1 MKARPPEFL
10 HSISLRKLRKDLQDV
25 CQEAIR
31 LSRTKGP
38 NEIKLNFTGKDYIAL
53 QKRRDTIIEKI
64 KTVWNMEEIK

>member
-1 MKARPPEFL
+1 M
-10 HSISLRKLRKDLQDV
+10 
-25 CQEAIR
+25 
-31 LSRTKGP
+31 SRTKGP